1 MLSGRNALQSINLTL
16 QQLHQ
21 QVDESD
27 RQIQLASDSLL
38 SLQQQQ
44 TQNYRQLA
52 KTRLDNII
60 SGEVAAGFETAD
72 LRVRELLQQRNDA
85 LSELSARIGKARSGQ
100 QKLEQQR
107 ETQSDRVA
115 AAATALDDQETTT
128 RQHLQLDSTY
138 SSQQQ
143 DAEEADRIAGQ
154 AEEKTQEAQHNREE
168 KGEPYE
174 SDPLFSYLWKRGYGT
189 SSYSAN
195 SLTHFLDKWVARLC
209 KYHAARPNYARLL
222 EIPARLKEH
231 AGHQRA
237 AADKEFAAL
246 EELEQNAAE
255 KDGIPAL
262 RQAHQEAEQQL
273 DEIDDAIRQHEEKIM
288 QLMQQKANY
297 ATGDD
302 ARFKE
307 AIDTLAASLK
317 RENMDTLYR
326 YARLTTTAEDDLLV
340 SELPAAE
347 QRLGEI
353 QQSLRENKRAHD
365 KHLSRLAD
373 LEQVRRNFK
382 NQRFDDIHSVF
393 GNGAAL
399 TLMLN
404 QFLQGLANS
413 GDLWKTIRREQRYR
427 PTSSNS
433 PFGNRSIGR
442 RTSTWR
448 FPFPG
453 GGGGSP
459 WGGGGLGGG
468 GLGGGGLGGGG
479 GFRTG
484 GGF

>member
-1 MLSGRNALQSINLTL
+1 MLSGRNALQNINLTL

-27 RQIQLASDSLL
+27 RQIQQTSDNLL

-44 TQNYRQLA
+44 TKNYRQLA
-52 KTRLDNII
+52 TIRLDNII
-60 SGEVAAGFETAD
+60 SGEVVAGLETAD
-72 LRVRELLQQRNDA
+72 SRVRELLQKRSEA
-85 LSELSARIGKARSGQ
+85 LSELSTRLENARSDQ
-100 QKLEQQR
+100 QLLEQQR
-107 ETQSDRVA
+107 ETQGDRVA
-115 AAATALDDQETTT
+115 AAATALDEQETTT
-128 RQHLQLDSTY
+128 RNHLQHDHAY

-143 DAEEADRIAGQ
+143 DAESADRIAVQ
-154 AEEKTQEAQHNREE
+154 AEEKMLEAQHNREE

-174 SDPLFSYLWKRGYGT
+174 SDPLFSYLWGRGYGT
-189 SSYSAN
+189 AVYSAN
-195 SLTHFLDKWVARLC
+195 PLTRFLDKWVARLC
-209 KYHAARPNYARLL
+209 KYHDARPNYARLL
-222 EIPARLKEH
+222 EIPERLKEH
-231 AGHQRA
+231 AEHQRA
-237 AADKEFAAL
+237 AADKEFEAL
-246 EELEQNAAE
+246 EELERNAAE

-262 RQAHQEAEQQL
+262 RQAYEEAEQKL
-273 DEIDDAIRQHEEKIM
+273 DEIDDAIRQHEEEFM

-302 ARFKE
+302 PRFKE
-307 AIDTLAASLK
+307 AVDTLAASLK

-347 QRLGEI
+347 QRLGQI
-353 QQSLRENKRAHD
+353 QQSLQEYKRTHE
-365 KHLSRLAD
+365 KHLARLAE

-382 NQRFDDIHSVF
+382 SQRFDDIRSGF
-393 GNGAAL
+393 GNGAMI
-399 TLMLN
+399 TMMLN

-413 GDLWKTIRREQRYR
+413 GDVWNTIRREQQYR

-448 FPFPG
+448 FPG

-459 WGGGGLGGG
+459 WGGGGWGGG

>member
-16 QQLHQ
+16 QQLHR

-27 RQIQLASDSLL
+27 NQIQLASDSLL

-44 TQNYRQLA
+44 THNYRQLA
-52 KTRLDNII
+52 KIRLDNII
-60 SGEVAAGFETAD
+60 SGEVVAGLETAD
-72 LRVRELLQQRNDA
+72 LRVRELLQQRSDA
-85 LSELSARIGKARSGQ
+85 LSALSSRLEEARSDQ
-100 QKLEQQR
+100 QQLEQQR
-107 ETQSDRVA
+107 EAQGDRVA
-115 AAATALDDQETTT
+115 AAATALDEQETTT
-128 RQHLQLDSTY
+128 RRHLQLDPAY

-143 DAEEADRIAGQ
+143 DAENADRVSSQ
-154 AEEKTQEAQHNREE
+154 AEEKMQEAQRNREE

-174 SDPLFSYLWKRGYGT
+174 SDPLFFYLWSRGYGT
-189 SSYSAN
+189 AAYSAN
-195 SLTHFLDKWVARLC
+195 PLTRFLDKWVAKLC

-231 AGHQRA
+231 ADRQRA
-237 AADKEFAAL
+237 AADKQFEAL
-246 EELEQNAAE
+246 EKLEQNAAAE
-255 KDGIPAL
+255 DGIPAL

-340 SELPAAE
+340 SELPVAE

-393 GNGAAL
+393 GNGATL

-413 GDLWKTIRREQRYR
+413 GDLWDVIRREQQYR
-427 PTSSNS
+427 PVSSDS

-442 RTSTWR
+442 STGAWR

-453 GGGGSP
+453 GGSGGSP
-459 WGGGGLGGG
+459 WGGGGS
-468 GLGGGGLGGGG
+468 GGGGLGGGG
-479 GFRTG
+479 GFHTG